1 MKPGRKKDGR
11 VRMTVRVNPETK
23 RAIRRG
29 RTKARNSDGKVIEA
43 KFNQK
48 TKMKIEITN
57 AKTGEKIEIV
67 RDVCTTHP
75 RWVHD
80 QCGTASESE
89 LQHCLDGLNVSD
101 WYRDGKHLG
110 NDICGISMY
119 EEVEA

>member
-1 MKPGRKKDGR
+1 MKPGRKKEGR

-23 RAIRRG
+23 RAIRRERPKHG
-29 RTKARNSDGKVIEA
+29 TDGKVLES
-43 KFNQK
+43 KFNQE